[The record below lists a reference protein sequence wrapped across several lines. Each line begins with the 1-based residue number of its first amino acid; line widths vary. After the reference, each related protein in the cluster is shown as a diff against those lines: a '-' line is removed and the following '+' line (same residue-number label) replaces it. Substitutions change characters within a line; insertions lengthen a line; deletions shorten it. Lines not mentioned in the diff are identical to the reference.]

1 MANVYLVINGV
12 LFPLG
17 YTFWGILAGI
27 LVNVSWLDWIFLL
40 YAQEIAELYES
51 EQNISQAVAYYE
63 KSADFFENEEVNT
76 SANQCKQKVAQ
87 FSAQLEQ

>member
-1 MANVYLVINGV
+1 VANVYLVINGV

>member
-1 MANVYLVINGV
+1 M
-12 LFPLG
+12 
-17 YTFWGILAGI
+17 
-27 LVNVSWLDWIFLL
+27 NVSWLDWIFLL